1 MHSYS
6 HQIVGADQVSA
17 HSKVD
22 LCMLWRMRLVLHV
35 LWGTNRAVSSVLS
48 AQNYLKHKTFVFF
61 FSHTLLLYPLPSPLH
76 PSPLTPSPFT
86 SPPLSHPYTPNFLPL
101 HPYTLYL
108 STPLP
113 SLTFCLS
120 TPTPY
125 TALPQALI
133 ELICNVQAMEDAVIA
148 MEYDT
153 KKAPLGESDPQQS
166 STESYVSP
174 SLPPSSSLPPPSL
187 LFHMYSRR
195 QADSGSDSL
204 GLHSPQED

>member
-1 MHSYS
+1 M
-6 HQIVGADQVSA
+6 
-17 HSKVD
+17 
-22 LCMLWRMRLVLHV
+22 
-35 LWGTNRAVSSVLS
+35 LS
-48 AQNYLKHKTFVFF
+48 AQNYLKHKTFVFHF
-61 FSHTLLLYPLPSPLH
+61 LPHTPPL
-76 PSPLTPSPFT
+76 PSPFT